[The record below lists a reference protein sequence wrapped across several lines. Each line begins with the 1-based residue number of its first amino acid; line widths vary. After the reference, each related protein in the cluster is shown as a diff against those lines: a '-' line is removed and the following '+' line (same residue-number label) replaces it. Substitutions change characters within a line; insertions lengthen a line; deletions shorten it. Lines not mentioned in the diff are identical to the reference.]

1 MTITEKVAYI
11 KGLAE
16 GLKLDETKPE
26 GKVISEIIKV
36 LEDMA
41 MTVSDTEER
50 VEYLEGYA
58 DELDDDLA
66 LLEDE
71 VYGDEE
77 DDDEFD
83 CEDCDEEC
91 ETCCKNCCDDDEECC
106 VACPHCGE
114 DVYLDEDMDFDCIKC
129 PSCGKEFSCVISDD
143 EDDK

>member
-143 EDDK
+143 EADK

>member
-77 DDDEFD
+77 DEDEFD

-143 EDDK
+143 EGDK